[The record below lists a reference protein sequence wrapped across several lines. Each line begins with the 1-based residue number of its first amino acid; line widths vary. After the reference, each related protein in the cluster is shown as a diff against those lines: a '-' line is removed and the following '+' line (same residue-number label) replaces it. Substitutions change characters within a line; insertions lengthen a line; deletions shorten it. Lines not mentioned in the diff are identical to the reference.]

1 MATFGSDAS
10 ASTSNPLAGSTSFAG
25 GGNPLAGGGNPLAGG
40 GNPLAGGG
48 GNPLAG
54 GGGNPFGGGGNPF
67 AGGGNAPSFNGKW
80 DFNYNWNFANK
91 QSIVSQVGESGGGAG
106 QKPEAVPES
115 VSSVSLV
122 VLGCAC
128 LLWSRFK
135 RASHC

>member
-10 ASTSNPLAGSTSFAG
+10 ASTSNPFAGSTSFAG
-25 GGNPLAGGGNPLAGG
+25 GGNPLAGGG
-40 GNPLAGGG
+40 
-48 GNPLAG
+48 
-54 GGGNPFGGGGNPF
+54 GNPFAGGGGNPF

-91 QSIVSQVGESGGGAG
+91 ESIVSQVSESGGDAG

-115 VSSVSLV
+115 VSSVSIV